1 MEPFADRYAELR
13 DSIAFK
19 AGATTSEAEA
29 YLNLGRIPITRETEL
44 RFQNS
49 LARFSLEERRFI
61 HDNHIIA
68 SSLKNLQVP
77 LAPVIP
83 VKQKRA
89 PAKRKPTKDSTELN
103 KLIVKLAK
111 KNLSI
116 QDIIDAAK
124 EAFPK
129 LKEDITPDVIRS
141 RKSRLR
147 KRGKLP

>member
-1 MEPFADRYAELR
+1 MKPFTDRYVSLR
-13 DSIAFK
+13 DSIALK

-29 YLNLGRIPITRETEL
+29 YLNLGRSVITREAEL

-49 LARFSLEERRFI
+49 LTKFSPEERRFVRE
-61 HDNHIIA
+61 NHIIA
-68 SSLKNLQVP
+68 SSLNSLQVP

-83 VKQKRA
+83 IKQKKA
-89 PAKRKPTKDSTELN
+89 PAKRKPTKDSTELD
-103 KLIVKLAK
+103 KLIIKLAK

-116 QDIIDAAK
+116 QDIVDAAK

-129 LKEDITPDVIRS
+129 LKVDITPDVIRS